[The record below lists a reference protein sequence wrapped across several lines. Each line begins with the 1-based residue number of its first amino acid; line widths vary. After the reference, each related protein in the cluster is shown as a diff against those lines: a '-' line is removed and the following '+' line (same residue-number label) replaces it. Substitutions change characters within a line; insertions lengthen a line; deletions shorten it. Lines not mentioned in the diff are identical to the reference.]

1 MKYLFFSVLVVGLL
15 ALVVSALGVVPINSP
30 APKVVTNSLG
40 IKLLRI
46 DPGTF
51 TMGETNP
58 TPESLKGPSYTDQGD
73 WDERPVHQVRISK
86 AFYIS
91 ETPIT
96 IEQYKQFKREYRGL
110 DLFEPYVSGVS
121 WQEAMEFCR
130 WLSKREGKEY
140 WLPTE
145 AEWEYA
151 ARAGTRTIFWSGEE
165 EKKEDGANAWGLR
178 DIAYGVPE
186 WCFDWHGMYPEEDQV
201 DPVGPASGMTRVVR
215 DGGYLLRQLEPKD
228 DKADHLGFKE
238 SNFKNIPPY
247 FRRSANRSNMIPDV
261 PSPENTGPATKYTH
275 YIGFRVVQSPLPVRP
290 LFRSS
295 RRTASPS
302 ASGASL
308 SATR

>member
-15 ALVVSALGVVPINSP
+15 ALVVSALGVVPTNSP

-130 WLSKREGKEY
+130 WLSRKEGKEY
-140 WLPTE
+140 RLPTE

-151 ARAGTRTIFWSGEE
+151 ARAGTRTLFWSGEE

-186 WCFDWHGMYPEEDQV
+186 WCFELARAV
-201 DPVGPASGMTRVVR
+201 SG
-215 DGGYLLRQLEPKD
+215 GG
-228 DKADHLGFKE
+228 
-238 SNFKNIPPY
+238 
-247 FRRSANRSNMIPDV
+247 
-261 PSPENTGPATKYTH
+261 
-275 YIGFRVVQSPLPVRP
+275 
-290 LFRSS
+290 SS
-295 RRTASPS
+295 
-302 ASGASL
+302 
-308 SATR
+308 